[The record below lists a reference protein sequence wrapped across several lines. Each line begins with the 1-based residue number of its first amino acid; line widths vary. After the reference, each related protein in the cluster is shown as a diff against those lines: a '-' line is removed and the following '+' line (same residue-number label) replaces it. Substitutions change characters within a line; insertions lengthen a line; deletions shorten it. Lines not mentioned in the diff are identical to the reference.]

1 MAISNG
7 YATLSD
13 VKAALRI
20 PGADTQDDSLL
31 EISIEAASRQ
41 IDGFCERVFTQSTAT
56 RIYRPTDVFTVDIDD
71 LQSLT
76 FLKTDSDGSGVF
88 STTWSATDYQLNPLN
103 GISGGIR
110 SPYTQIRAVGEYLF
124 PIYEPQNVNANEASV
139 QIAGVW
145 GFATIPTAIKQ
156 ATIILSMRQFK
167 RYDSPTGVMGFG
179 DLGVMRVGAVDPDIS
194 ALLMPF
200 RRMFL
205 A

>member
-13 VKAALRI
+13 VKAALRVT
-20 PGADTQDDSLL
+20 DNFDDGLL

-56 RIYRPTDVFTVDIDD
+56 RIYRPTDAFTVDIDD
-71 LQSLT
+71 LQTLT
-76 FLKTDSDGSGVF
+76 TLKTDSNGDGTFDV
-88 STTWSATDYQLNPLN
+88 TWAGTDYQLNPLN

-110 SPYTQIRAVGEYLF
+110 SPYTQIKAVGQYLF
-124 PIYEPQNVNANEASV
+124 PIYEPRNVNANEASV
-139 QIAGVW
+139 QITGVW
-145 GFATIPTAIKQ
+145 GFSTIPTAVKQ

-179 DLGVMRVGAVDPDIS
+179 DLGVMRVGAVDPDIQ

>member
-7 YATLSD
+7 YATLAD

-20 PGADTQDDSLL
+20 PNGDTQDDFLL
-31 EISIEAASRQ
+31 ELSIEAASRQ

-103 GISGGIR
+103 SISGGIGPLTQALELWVSIS
-110 SPYTQIRAVGEYLF
+110 SP
-124 PIYEPQNVNANEASV
+124 
-139 QIAGVW
+139 
-145 GFATIPTAIKQ
+145 
-156 ATIILSMRQFK
+156 SM
-167 RYDSPTGVMGFG
+167 SHAM
-179 DLGVMRVGAVDPDIS
+179 
-194 ALLMPF
+194 
-200 RRMFL
+200 
-205 A
+205 